1 MKLYEEISKIL
12 GVYVTRDTISREVK
26 ILDVSGRVTQRKML
40 ELIML
45 LIKKLGENDGETK

>member
-1 MKLYEEISKIL
+1 MKIYEDVSKIL

-45 LIKKLGENDGETK
+45 LIEKLGESNGETK